1 MTGKEEG
8 GNVLNE
14 LVVLLGSQPKDS
26 LSEATFQQAQ
36 VWVGGYSQGYK
47 RNKWELVG
55 LTAEGFQKEVTFELG
70 SNMMRLRGIA
80 VGERPLRR

>member
-14 LVVLLGSQPKDS
+14 LVVLLGSRPKDS
-26 LSEATFQQAQ
+26 LSEATFQQVQ

-55 LTAEGFQKEVTFELG
+55 LITEGFQEEVKFEMG
-70 SNMMRLRGIA
+70 
-80 VGERPLRR
+80 VT